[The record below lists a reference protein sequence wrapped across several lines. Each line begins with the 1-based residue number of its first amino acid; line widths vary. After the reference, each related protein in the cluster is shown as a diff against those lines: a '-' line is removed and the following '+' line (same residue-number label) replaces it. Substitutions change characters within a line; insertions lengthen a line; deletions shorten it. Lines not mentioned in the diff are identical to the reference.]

1 MAIPTRTYGTRW
13 MRNPV
18 AASKAGSIARTGTT
32 GRSPTIAT
40 RTVIRTNCM
49 ASAEGMPKLL
59 EPARR
64 AASSRRAGRTIRPLR

>member
-18 AASKAGSIARTGTT
+18 AASKAGSIAKTGTT

-40 RTVIRTNCM
+40 RTVI
-49 ASAEGMPKLL
+49 
-59 EPARR
+59 
-64 AASSRRAGRTIRPLR
+64 